1 MPWTQDPSTIDPK
14 LYEPDTPE
22 WYPYAY
28 ETKPKYV
35 WQSYFGDYHWYGQPR
50 LPPNYFTKGYKFYKK
65 AMKSWYRRIGI
76 DPNRPPEN
84 EDPTR
89 LPLFYN
95 YRQFVAK
102 ARKYALRKRFQ
113 LAGQRHRQAM
123 LQRIQRNRE
132 IAQYRRRLIVNA
144 RRNKY

>member
-1 MPWTQDPSTIDPK
+1 MPWVVDPIEADPD
-14 LYEPDTPE
+14 EPY
-22 WYPYAY
+22 WYPYGY

-65 AMKSWYRRIGI
+65 EMKKWYRNWGI
-76 DPNRPPEN
+76 DPNHPPEN

-102 ARKYALRKRFQ
+102 ANKYARRKRFQ
-113 LAGQRHRQAM
+113 LAVQRHRQEM

-132 IAQYRRRLIVNA
+132 IAQYRRQLIVKSG
-144 RRNKY
+144 RNKY